1 MNEQYNLDFKFH
13 TNSSVKRKVWGISF
27 SVMSIMF
34 IGVILLST
42 LCSWLLYTAD
52 ISLQHKIYTS
62 FILLIVGVIGLLLV
76 NWISVFFTRN
86 IQKKVLFSAPFEFI
100 FWISILTG
108 LLSYLRFSNE
118 NINVENILLVSLIP
132 IGILF
137 VSGLIYYFDL
147 IKQKVLIIL
156 GSLLSFGLLIMFI
169 ISFFVLNI
177 QPLYSIIS
185 ILLISIF
192 VAIEIYTAKKEIE
205 SMNSLD
211 NKEINL
217 FGLYLGVRLFSSS
230 IALFYHILLLFFG
243 RNRK

>member
-1 MNEQYNLDFKFH
+1 M
-13 TNSSVKRKVWGISF
+13 
-27 SVMSIMF
+27 
-34 IGVILLST
+34 
-42 LCSWLLYTAD
+42 
-52 ISLQHKIYTS
+52 
-62 FILLIVGVIGLLLV
+62 
-76 NWISVFFTRN
+76 
-86 IQKKVLFSAPFEFI
+86 
-100 FWISILTG
+100 TG

-137 VSGLIYYFDL
+137 VSGLIIYFDL
-147 IKQKVLIIL
+147 IKQKVLVIL

-217 FGLYLGVRLFSSS
+217 FGLYLGVRLFNSS

>member
-27 SVMSIMF
+27 SVMSIML

-52 ISLQHKIYTS
+52 ISLQQKIYTS

-108 LLSYLRFSNE
+108 LLSYLRFSDE

-137 VSGLIYYFDL
+137 VSGLIGYFDL

-192 VAIEIYTAKKEIE
+192 VAIEIYAARKEIE

>member
-1 MNEQYNLDFKFH
+1 M
-13 TNSSVKRKVWGISF
+13 
-27 SVMSIMF
+27 
-34 IGVILLST
+34 
-42 LCSWLLYTAD
+42 
-52 ISLQHKIYTS
+52 
-62 FILLIVGVIGLLLV
+62 
-76 NWISVFFTRN
+76 
-86 IQKKVLFSAPFEFI
+86 
-100 FWISILTG
+100 
-108 LLSYLRFSNE
+108 LSYLRFSNE

-137 VSGLIYYFDL
+137 VSGLIGYFDL

-192 VAIEIYTAKKEIE
+192 VAIEVYTAKKEIE